1 MKSRTVWTLVA
12 LNIVLL
18 AALVG
23 RWMKPNTA
31 VANQAAAA
39 AARPGDYIMVP
50 AEIVGGNGAVVYI
63 VDTTNNQ
70 LSAMAL
76 DNDRLVNMPPIDLT
90 RVFERGAGGGAGRP
104 VRGRND

>member
-1 MKSRTVWTLVA
+1 MKSRTLWALVA
-12 LNIVLL
+12 LNAVLL
-18 AALVG
+18 AVLVG
-23 RWMKPNTA
+23 RWMKPDTA
-31 VANQAAAA
+31 FANQAA

-50 AEIVGGNGAVVYI
+50 AEVVGGNGAVVYI

-90 RVFERGAGGGAGRP
+90 RVFERGAAGGAGRAP
-104 VRGRND
+104 RGRND

>member
-1 MKSRTVWTLVA
+1 MKSRIVWALVA
-12 LNIVLL
+12 LNVVLL

-23 RWMKPNTA
+23 RWMKPDTA
-31 VANQAAAA
+31 IAAQAAA

-50 AEIVGGNGAVVYI
+50 AEVVGGNGAVVYI

-76 DNDRLVNMPPIDLT
+76 DQNNLVTMQPIDLT
-90 RVFERGAGGGAGRP
+90 RVFEARGGAARP
-104 VRGRND
+104 RGGRN

>member
-1 MKSRTVWTLVA
+1 MKSRTVWALVA
-12 LNIVLL
+12 LNAVLL

-23 RWMKPNTA
+23 RWMEPNTA
-31 VANQAAAA
+31 VANQA

-50 AEIVGGNGAVVYI
+50 AEVVGGNGSVVYI

-76 DNDRLVNMPPIDLT
+76 DNNRLVNMPPIDLT
-90 RVFERGAGGGAGRP
+90 RVFERGGAGRAP
-104 VRGRND
+104 RGAGRND

>member
-1 MKSRTVWTLVA
+1 MKSRTLWALVA
-12 LNIVLL
+12 LNAMLL
-18 AALVG
+18 AVLVG
-23 RWMKPNTA
+23 RWMKPDTA
-31 VANQAAAA
+31 FANQAAA

-50 AEIVGGNGAVVYI
+50 AEVVGGNGAVVYI
-63 VDTTNNQ
+63 VDTTSNQ

-90 RVFERGAGGGAGRP
+90 RVFERGAAGGAGRG

>member
-1 MKSRTVWTLVA
+1 MKSRTLWALVA
-12 LNIVLL
+12 LNAVLL
-18 AALVG
+18 AVLVG
-23 RWMKPNTA
+23 RWMKPDTA
-31 VANQAAAA
+31 LAAQAGG
-39 AARPGDYIMVP
+39 ARPGDYIMVP
-50 AEIVGGNGAVVYI
+50 AEVVGGNGAVVYI

-90 RVFERGAGGGAGRP
+90 RVFERGAAGGAGRG